1 MNSEEIQDEQIKL
14 LQRRVTELEAIVKSY
29 AEKDTVPPP
38 PDTLSD
44 TADLSK
50 DADIARKINEIHDS
64 LAQGF
69 VPLRADMSELSGKIG
84 ILTDALISHTN
95 NELRIES
102 RITRI
107 EKRLSLAPMPEDGD

>member
-1 MNSEEIQDEQIKL
+1 MNSEEIQDEQIRC
-14 LQRRVTELEAIVKSY
+14 LQKRVAELEAVVKSY

-38 PDTLSD
+38 PDTLTD

-50 DADIARKINEIHDS
+50 DCDIARKINEIHDT

-107 EKRLSLAPMPEDGD
+107 EKHLSLPPLPEHED